1 MPQLLPHLLLRSEIG
16 TSLAAITLRDAGYIV
31 TKIVD
36 DESAIRLARSPH
48 VDAVIVELPAFRA
61 VAFAR
66 RLLAASHG
74 DSAIL
79 AISRAPETIRRLV
92 DVAVLHTTAVDMDLV
107 SAVDIMIATRERC
120 GSGFQNS
127 ADALLAQA

>member
-31 TKIVD
+31 TKIAD
-36 DESAIRLARSPH
+36 DESAIRLALSPH

-66 RLLAASHG
+66 HLLEASHG
-74 DSAIL
+74 DAAIL
-79 AISRAPETIRRLV
+79 AISGAPETIRRIV
-92 DVAVLHTTAVDMDLV
+92 DVQVLHTSAVDMDLV